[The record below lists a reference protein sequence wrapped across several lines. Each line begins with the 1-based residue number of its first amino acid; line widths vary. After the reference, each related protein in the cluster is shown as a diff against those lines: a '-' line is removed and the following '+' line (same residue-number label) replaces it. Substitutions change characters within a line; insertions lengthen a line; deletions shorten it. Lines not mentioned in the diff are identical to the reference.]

1 MLRRLRPSH
10 VGPVWSVGFI
20 LTANARWFQ
29 VLELPILPID
39 TGRYGSPEIRNVF
52 EEETRFQRML
62 DVEAAL
68 AWARAQVGDIPDEAA
83 QEIGDHAST
92 KIVTVQRIHEIE
104 KVVDHEVMALVE
116 ALSEVSGKSGAY
128 VHLGATSA
136 DILDTAL
143 ALQMKEGIEIIAGKL
158 DRLEQTLLDLTKRYR
173 DTLMIGRTHG
183 QHALP
188 MTLGLKFAVWLRE
201 VARHIERLSQCKRR
215 VLVGKMSGA
224 IGTMAG
230 FGKNARQI
238 QDLVMKRLGLEAA
251 EATSQIVQRD
261 RYAETV
267 CLFGIMASSL
277 DKFATEIRNLQ
288 RPEIDELAEPFAAG
302 KQVGSSTMPQKRNPW
317 RSESI
322 SSLAKIER
330 SLVNPSLEG
339 IVTWHERDLSQSASE
354 RFIIPESFILID
366 HMLSSMTR
374 ILSGLRVNE
383 PRIHENLMRFK
394 DPMMSESVMIA
405 LVGKGLPRQE
415 AHRLLQQL
423 VFESQE
429 KKESFGK
436 TLTGN
441 RTIAKYLTQE
451 EVNAAL
457 EPSAYIGMSREI
469 VDAAVQKTM
478 IERRARGLRD

>member
-1 MLRRLRPSH
+1 
-10 VGPVWSVGFI
+10 
-20 LTANARWFQ
+20 
-29 VLELPILPID
+29 
-39 TGRYGSPEIRNVF
+39 VF
-52 EEETRFQRML
+52 EEEMRFQRML

-68 AWARAQVGDIPDEAA
+68 AWARAQVGDLSTEVAR
-83 QEIGDHAST
+83 EIGDYAST
-92 KIVTVQRIHEIE
+92 KIVTVRRIHEIE
-104 KVVDHEVMALVE
+104 KIVDHEVMALVE

-143 ALQMKEGIEIIAGKL
+143 ALQMKEGIEIISGKL
-158 DRLEQTLLDLTKRYR
+158 DRLEQILLDMTKRYR

-201 VARHIERLSQCKRR
+201 IARHIGRLSECRRR
-215 VLVGKMSGA
+215 VLVGKMTGA

-251 EATSQIVQRD
+251 EVTSQIVQRD
-261 RYAETV
+261 RYAEIV
-267 CLFGIMASSL
+267 CLFGMAASSL

-288 RPEIDELAEPFAAG
+288 RPEIDELAEPFVEG
-302 KQVGSSTMPQKRNPW
+302 KQVGSSAMPQKKNPW

-330 SLVNPSLEG
+330 SLVSPSLED

-383 PRIHENLMRFK
+383 QRIHENLMRFK

-405 LVGKGLPRQE
+405 LVNKGMPRQE

-423 VFESQE
+423 VSESQE
-429 KKESFGK
+429 KKVSFGE

-441 RTIAKYLTQE
+441 RTITKYLTPE
-451 EVNAAL
+451 EVTTVL
-457 EPSAYIGMSREI
+457 EPKAYVGMSREI
-469 VDAAVQKTM
+469 VDAAVRKTLS
-478 IERRARGLRD
+478 ERRARGLKD